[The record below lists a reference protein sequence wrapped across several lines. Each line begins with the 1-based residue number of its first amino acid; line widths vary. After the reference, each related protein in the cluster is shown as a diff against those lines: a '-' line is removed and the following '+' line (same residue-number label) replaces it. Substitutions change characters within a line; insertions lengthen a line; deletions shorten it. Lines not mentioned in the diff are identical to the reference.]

1 MMTLNSYLSIVTL
14 NVNGLNDCIKRRR
27 VSDWIK
33 KQDPSICC
41 LQETHFRQKDT
52 YSLKIKGWRTIYH
65 SNGPKKKAGVAILIS
80 DKLKFTTKTVVRDEE
95 GHYIILKGSIQ
106 QEDLT
111 ILNIYA
117 PNVGAAKYINQ
128 LLTKVKKYLDNNTL
142 ILGDFNLA
150 LSILDR
156 SSKHNISKETR
167 ALNDT
172 LDQMDFTDI
181 YRTLHPNSTEY
192 TFFSSAHGTF
202 SRIDHILGHKSGL
215 NRYQKIGIVPCIFS
229 DHNAL
234 KLELNHNKKFGR
246 TSNTWRLRTILLK
259 DKRVNQEIKE
269 ELKRFMETNE
279 NEDTTVQNLWDAA
292 KAVLRGKYIAIQASI
307 QKLERT
313 QIQKL
318 TLHIK
323 ELEKKQQIDPTPK
336 RRRELIKIRAELN
349 EIETRRTVE
358 QINRTRSWF
367 FERINKI
374 DKPLA
379 SLIKKKREKTQ
390 INKIMNEKGEITTNT
405 KEIQTILKTY
415 YEQLY
420 ANKLGNLEEMDAFLE
435 SHKLPKLEQEE
446 IENLNRPITR
456 EEIEAVIKNL
466 PRHKS
471 PGPDGFPGEFYQ
483 TFKEEIIPILL
494 KLFGKIERDGV
505 LPNSFYEASI
515 TLIPKPDKDPA
526 KKENYRPIS
535 LMNMDAKIL
544 NKILANR
551 IQQYV
556 KKIIHHDQVGFIP
569 GTQGWFN
576 TRKTINVI
584 HHISKRKTKNHM
596 ILSLD
601 AEKAFD
607 KIQHPFLIKTLQ
619 SVGIEG
625 TFLDILKA
633 IYEKPTANI
642 ILNGEA
648 LGAFPLRSG
657 TRQGC
662 PLSPLLFNIVL
673 EVLASAIRQQ
683 KDIKGI
689 QIGKEEVKLS
699 LFADDMILYIENPKP
714 PPQDC

>member
-14 NVNGLNDCIKRRR
+14 NVNGLNDPIKRRR

-41 LQETHFRQKDT
+41 LQDTHFRQKDT

-65 SNGPKKKAGVAILIS
+65 SNGPQKKAGVAILIS
-80 DKLKFTTKTVVRDEE
+80 DKLKFTPKTVVRDEE

-192 TFFSSAHGTF
+192 TFFSSAYVTF

-259 DKRVNQEIKE
+259 DERVNQEIKE

-279 NEDTTVQNLWDAA
+279 NEDTTIQNLWDTP
-292 KAVLRGKYIAIQASI
+292 KAVPRGKYNAIQASI

-358 QINRTRSWF
+358 HINGRRSWF
-367 FERINKI
+367 GERINKI

-379 SLIKKKREKTQ
+379 NLIKKKREETQ

-483 TFKEEIIPILL
+483 TFKEETIPILL

-505 LPNSFYEASI
+505 LPNSFYH
-515 TLIPKPDKDPA
+515 
-526 KKENYRPIS
+526 
-535 LMNMDAKIL
+535 L
-544 NKILANR
+544 N
-551 IQQYV
+551 
-556 KKIIHHDQVGFIP
+556 
-569 GTQGWFN
+569 
-576 TRKTINVI
+576 
-584 HHISKRKTKNHM
+584 SK
-596 ILSLD
+596 
-601 AEKAFD
+601 
-607 KIQHPFLIKTLQ
+607 
-619 SVGIEG
+619 
-625 TFLDILKA
+625 
-633 IYEKPTANI
+633 
-642 ILNGEA
+642 
-648 LGAFPLRSG
+648 
-657 TRQGC
+657 TRQI
-662 PLSPLLFNIVL
+662 PH
-673 EVLASAIRQQ
+673 Q
-683 KDIKGI
+683 KGDLQTHIPDEHGWMQKF
-689 QIGKEEVKLS
+689 S
-699 LFADDMILYIENPKP
+699 TRY
-714 PPQDC
+714 